1 MNAKLWAPVAL
12 IALYMP
18 LAGCHNAN
26 SSNAEMTDLLKT
38 IQVSES
44 VVQNPF
50 YPAAGVA
57 YYDSV
62 LQVSNSDEQRSQ
74 AVFYKAGNL
83 LELGKEQQA
92 ADLLEALLSREAN
105 PS

>member
-1 MNAKLWAPVAL
+1 MNANLWAPVAL
-12 IALYMP
+12 IVLYMP
-18 LAGCHNAN
+18 IAACHNAR
-26 SSNAEMTDLLKT
+26 SSNAEMSDLLKT

-62 LQVSNSDEQRSQ
+62 LHMSNS
-74 AVFYKAGNL
+74 L
-83 LELGKEQQA
+83 EQQKQAIYYKA
-92 ADLLEALLSREAN
+92 ADL
-105 PS
+105 